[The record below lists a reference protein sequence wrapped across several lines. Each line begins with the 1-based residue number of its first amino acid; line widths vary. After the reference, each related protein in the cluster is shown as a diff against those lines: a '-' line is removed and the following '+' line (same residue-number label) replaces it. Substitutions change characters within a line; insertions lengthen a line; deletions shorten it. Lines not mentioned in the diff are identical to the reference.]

1 MKKKI
6 LVLLAFMMSMVS
18 AQAADWQFVETNNP
32 NLSLYIDLDSI
43 KKTVIRNT
51 FTQSNSQT
59 VRLLNVLH
67 ISDQMHL

>member
-32 NLSLYIDLDSI
+32 KSLY
-43 KKTVIRNT
+43 
-51 FTQSNSQT
+51 
-59 VRLLNVLH
+59 
-67 ISDQMHL
+67 

>member
-43 KKTVIRNT
+43 KKTDNQEYLYAIK
-51 FTQSNSQT
+51 SQT